1 MGPVAKVHRSY
12 TQGMS
17 RMLACLVAVAALAA
31 DTLAGPVFR
40 ITLPATAEGP
50 VSGRL
55 VIGFVS
61 DAAAELKDEDPNN
74 APFWDNPQPLLGADV
89 KDLAPGASV
98 EPTAFDVANLS
109 KVEALSGTYR
119 VAARL
124 ITTRQSSSWRRDR
137 GNLQGP
143 PVTVTFKPG
152 TSPVVELSLPRV
164 TEGLEWPAS
173 RAAELG
179 VSLVEVKST
188 LLSEFHGKAVTLR
201 AAVTSPVK
209 PREGAKLGAIYV
221 VPGFG
226 GRYVDAIGAAAAR
239 AASTGVEAEVAAAT
253 RLVMLDPESPNGHTL
268 FADSANN
275 GPWGRALVE
284 ELIPAIEAKF
294 PDLDR
299 RPEARIVTGH
309 SSGGWSSLWL
319 AISSPGTFGA
329 CWSTAPDPVDF
340 RRFQLIDLYGQES
353 AYQLVEADDSFANPM
368 RESRFAPASVGDR
381 GEVRVQF
388 GGRPRVVALGSYRA
402 GGRCIMTVER
412 ETRQEDVLGPDNT
425 SGQQWDSWMAVF
437 APRNDRGHPAALFD
451 PASGLIDRRIAE
463 SMRTYDISARLIA
476 SPATIGKLFRER
488 IRLVVGEAD
497 NFYLDEAV
505 RLLKTELDR
514 RYPPQA
520 PDVELGSIEL
530 VPDADHSSILRSN
543 RVRRFPLEM
552 LMHLQ
557 RHDLA
562 PRAAP

>member
-1 MGPVAKVHRSY
+1 
-12 TQGMS
+12 
-17 RMLACLVAVAALAA
+17 
-31 DTLAGPVFR
+31 
-40 ITLPATAEGP
+40 
-50 VSGRL
+50 
-55 VIGFVS
+55 
-61 DAAAELKDEDPNN
+61 
-74 APFWDNPQPLLGADV
+74 
-89 KDLAPGASV
+89 
-98 EPTAFDVANLS
+98 
-109 KVEALSGTYR
+109 
-119 VAARL
+119 
-124 ITTRQSSSWRRDR
+124 
-137 GNLQGP
+137 
-143 PVTVTFKPG
+143 
-152 TSPVVELSLPRV
+152 
-164 TEGLEWPAS
+164 
-173 RAAELG
+173 
-179 VSLVEVKST
+179 
-188 LLSEFHGKAVTLR
+188 
-201 AAVTSPVK
+201 
-209 PREGAKLGAIYV
+209 
-221 VPGFG
+221 
-226 GRYVDAIGAAAAR
+226 
-239 AASTGVEAEVAAAT
+239 
-253 RLVMLDPESPNGHTL
+253 MLDPESPNGHTL

-284 ELIPAIEAKF
+284 ELIPSIEARF
-294 PDLDR
+294 PDLGR

-319 AISSPGTFGA
+319 AISNPGTFGA

-340 RRFQLIDLYGQES
+340 RRFQLIDIYGQKS
-353 AYQLVEADDSFANPM
+353 AYQLVEADDAFANPL
-368 RESRFAPASVGDR
+368 RESRFAPVNVEDR

-425 SGQQWDSWMAVF
+425 SGQQWDSWMATF
-437 APRNDRGHPAALFD
+437 APRNDRGNPAALFD
-451 PASGLIDRRIAE
+451 PASGLIDRGIAE

-476 SPATIGKLFRER
+476 NPATIGKLFRER

-520 PDVELGSIEL
+520 PDVESGSIDL

-557 RHDLA
+557 RHDVA